1 MVSDAVGA
9 KVLGERSEGTLP
21 SVSPIGCME
30 SKAKIRFTGSPPDSD
45 VVGVARLQLRS
56 TTRPTSGYTANGCQI
71 LQHSVA
77 TAMRQPIRGCP
88 KPERKSHL
96 RNGIKLGNLTNA
108 DFIENAS

>member
-1 MVSDAVGA
+1 MVSDAVGT
-9 KVLGERSEGTLP
+9 KVLGKRSKGTL
-21 SVSPIGCME
+21 STVSPIRCVE
-30 SKAKIRFTGSPPDSD
+30 SKAEIRFTSSPPDSD
-45 VVGVARLQLRS
+45 AVGVVRPQLRS